1 MLIATFCALG
11 AAVLHAGWNLSLKQ
25 SGDRFVAAALQ
36 FLAGGLL
43 FLPVAVYLGLPT
55 GEAALCL
62 GISTLIHLL
71 YVICLVRAYG
81 GGDFSL
87 AYPLA
92 RGSGALL
99 AALGG
104 ALFLGDLVPP
114 VAVVGMVVA
123 GVGLFSLVQRRS
135 GSRAQVWAVATGC
148 LIASYT
154 LVDTVG
160 ARDSNG
166 AAYAMAEA
174 LTVGLALTIVAVG
187 IGRTKLL
194 IASARQFWP
203 RHIGAGIASTLA
215 YGLVLVAV
223 GYAPV
228 GYVAVLRE
236 SSVVFGSLAGW
247 FLLKERLGLRRA
259 ASSMVVLAGIGTM
272 IVAIR

>member
-1 MLIATFCALG
+1 MLIATLCALG
-11 AAVLHAGWNLSLKQ
+11 AAVLHAAWNLSLKQ
-25 SGDRFVAAALQ
+25 SGDRLLAAALQ
-36 FLAGGLL
+36 FLTGGLL
-43 FLPVAVYLGLPT
+43 FLPLAIYLGMPA
-55 GEAALCL
+55 GVAALCL
-62 GISTLIHLL
+62 AISTVIHIL

-104 ALFLGDLVPP
+104 ALLLGDLVPP
-114 VAVVGMVVA
+114 IAVAGMLIA

-135 GSRAQVWAVATGC
+135 GSRAQLWALATGC

-166 AAYAMAEA
+166 AAYAMAES
-174 LTVGLALTIVAVG
+174 LTVGLALSAMALA
-187 IGRTKLL
+187 IGR
-194 IASARQFWP
+194 ARQLVTAARQSWR
-203 RHIGAGIASTLA
+203 RHAAAGVASTMA
-215 YGLVLVAV
+215 YGLVLIAV

-236 SSVVFGSLAGW
+236 SSVVLGSLAGW

-259 ASSMVVLAGIGTM
+259 ASSTVVLAGIGTM
-272 IVAIR
+272 IVAVR